1 MADAF
6 SLRENGGR
14 VTSTGFINAW
24 APQSEPP
31 CAIGYPAF
39 LLAILPFQHTL
50 HPATMH
56 DMNTTCSPQNIAAL
70 CRPAAQSIHIQ
81 VVAETGSTNADLLAQ
96 VDTLQAATLLI
107 AEKQTA
113 GRGRAG
119 RVWLAAPGATLT
131 FSLAWKFNRPTKEM
145 VGLPLA
151 VGVAL
156 VHALDSFD
164 VAAQLKWPN
173 DLLRDGKKLGGT
185 LIETAIDKQDG
196 GMWAIIGI
204 GLNLTMPAELAAQI
218 DHPVTDAPELAK
230 LDRNA
235 VMAALL
241 SSLAETL
248 TVFEEQGFKAFMKR
262 WNALHAYAGQAVVIQ
277 DRDRV
282 LYEGTAVGVDAGGSL
297 QLDTANGRVAVVAGD
312 VSLRKG

>member
-1 MADAF
+1 
-6 SLRENGGR
+6 
-14 VTSTGFINAW
+14 
-24 APQSEPP
+24 
-31 CAIGYPAF
+31 
-39 LLAILPFQHTL
+39 
-50 HPATMH
+50 MH
-56 DMNTTCSPQNIAAL
+56 DMNTTYTPQNITAL
-70 CRPAAQSIHIQ
+70 CRPAAQSVHIQ
-81 VVAETGSTNADLLAQ
+81 LVAETGSTNADLLAQ
-96 VDTLQAATLLI
+96 VDTLPGTTLLI

-119 RVWLAAPGATLT
+119 RVWHAVPGATLT
-131 FSLAWKFNRPTKEM
+131 FSLAWKFNRPTKDM
-145 VGLPLA
+145 MGLPLA

-164 VAAQLKWPN
+164 VATQLKWPN

-204 GLNLTMPAELAAQI
+204 GLNVAMPAELAAQI
-218 DHPVTDAPELAK
+218 DRPVTTAPELAK
-230 LDRNA
+230 ADRNA

-282 LYEGTAVGVDAGGSL
+282 LHEGTTVGVDASGSL
-297 QLDTANGRVAVVAGD
+297 QLDTANGRVAVIAGD
-312 VSLRKG
+312 VSLRNKG